1 MVEVATGT
9 AEGASPI
16 QSITYIADSGNRYT
30 VVLQD
35 GTTYEITMTIPGDGS
50 GSGGANFIKSITHK
64 EDMTYTVVYT
74 DVETSEITMD
84 LGDIAGFNG
93 VVIDDSAANQVG
105 TVDVTGSVAAGILT
119 LVFKNLKGQKGDDGV
134 GISSIRQTV
143 TSTADHG
150 RNQVTVELTNGT
162 KSYFY
167 FYNGS
172 KGSQGERGVGISD
185 ITGPTVAGNT
195 AEGQRKTYTIVYDD
209 GRTKEFTVKDGAR
222 GQTGIQQGTRQ
233 GSVNF
238 TNGLDYGYTTATV
251 DSNRRLY
258 VNLTLPYSSQLYKDI
273 NEPWNSEI
281 GTSAR

>member
-1 MVEVATGT
+1 MVEVATGSV
-9 AEGASPI
+9 EGASPI

-30 VVLQD
+30 VVLED
-35 GTTYEITMTIPGDGS
+35 GTTYDITMTIPSGGT
-50 GSGGANFIKSITHK
+50 GSGGKFIRSITHK
-64 EDMTYTVVYT
+64 SGTTYSIVYT

-84 LGDIAGFNG
+84 LGEVGGFNG
-93 VVIDDSAANQVG
+93 VVIDDSAANKVG

-119 LVFKNLKGQKGDDGV
+119 LVFKNLKGERGV
-134 GISSIRQTV
+134 GVKSVKQTI

-150 RNQVTVELTNGT
+150 RNQVTVELTDGT

-185 ITGPTVAGNT
+185 ITGPTVSGNT

-209 GRTKEFTVKDGAR
+209 GRTKQFTVKDGAR

-233 GSVNF
+233 GAVNF
-238 TNGLDYGYTTATV
+238 TKSLDYGYTTATV
-251 DSNRRLY
+251 DSNRQLY
-258 VNLTLPYSSQLYKDI
+258 VNLTLPYSSQLYKDV
-273 NEPWNSEI
+273 NEP
-281 GTSAR
+281 